1 MFGKRVWVPLLLI
14 AGVYVARTVPQWHV
28 TDFGFYHDD
37 SLYLTSGLALAE
49 GQGYRFLSVPG
60 GPPAT
65 KYPILYPW
73 LLSLAWRVEPSF
85 PEVTRFVFGAHLLLG
100 AGLLAAWYFLFRQLG
115 RGQTEALALT
125 AVCSLHPMLV
135 VLTTMAISDLMYSL
149 LATAALV
156 SAHCALAGPSGN
168 SARGVT
174 KWWIVAGI
182 LVSLAVMTRSVG
194 VTVAGAIFLS
204 SVLVK
209 KARGPGLACA
219 AACGAVFAGGMAWSW
234 QAQAGAQASL
244 PAGGPGYTQN
254 LLFYTS
260 YWGFWKLSVPDV
272 ATFWAQWIFN
282 LTEVLKLP
290 AMLCFQLPAHAFSS
304 GVLQAVAIAV
314 SALVVKGAYGARRIS
329 DWHPIHGALVLC
341 LPLFLSWNFM
351 LDRLFFLF
359 LPLFVCG
366 VWIEGRKIVIS
377 ALETFRAPG
386 KVSEKVAAAL
396 LCAGIASLAG
406 FATCETLW
414 RQPMSMSLKSAQRGR
429 AGLETAGAYDWIRR
443 NTRQTDRLIAYEDA
457 VLYLRTGRQAMRALT
472 VSSAAF
478 YLKRV
483 EILDRDILH
492 LADTAKAVEAKYWLV
507 TPSDFQLQA
516 EDSYMSN
523 AVGKLLADS
532 PVVYASP
539 EGAITIHDVSS
550 LR

>member
-14 AGVYVARTVPQWHV
+14 AGVYVARTVPQWHA

-37 SLYLTSGLALAE
+37 SLYFTSGLSLAE

-60 GPPAT
+60 SPPAT

-85 PEVTRFVFGAHLLLG
+85 PEVTRSVFGAHLLFG

-125 AVCSLHPMLV
+125 AVCSLHPMLA

-156 SAHCALAGPSGN
+156 SAHWALTGPSGN

-209 KARGPGLACA
+209 KARGPAFACA

-234 QAQAGAQASL
+234 QAQAGAHASL
-244 PAGGPGYTQN
+244 PSGGPGYTQN

-272 ATFWAQWIFN
+272 ATFWTQGIFN
-282 LTEVLKLP
+282 LAATLKMP
-290 AMLCFQLPAHAFSS
+290 AMLCLGSPVNAFST
-304 GVLQAVAIAV
+304 GALLQGVAIAV
-314 SALVVKGAYGARRIS
+314 SAVIVKGAYGGKRIS
-329 DWHPIHGALVLC
+329 NWHPIHWALVLC
-341 LPLFLSWNFM
+341 LPLFLS
-351 LDRLFFLF
+351 
-359 LPLFVCG
+359 
-366 VWIEGRKIVIS
+366 
-377 ALETFRAPG
+377 
-386 KVSEKVAAAL
+386 
-396 LCAGIASLAG
+396 
-406 FATCETLW
+406 
-414 RQPMSMSLKSAQRGR
+414 
-429 AGLETAGAYDWIRR
+429 
-443 NTRQTDRLIAYEDA
+443 
-457 VLYLRTGRQAMRALT
+457 
-472 VSSAAF
+472 
-478 YLKRV
+478 
-483 EILDRDILH
+483 
-492 LADTAKAVEAKYWLV
+492 
-507 TPSDFQLQA
+507 
-516 EDSYMSN
+516 
-523 AVGKLLADS
+523 
-532 PVVYASP
+532 
-539 EGAITIHDVSS
+539 
-550 LR
+550 